1 MPQLNYTK
9 AIVIVH
15 GKSEKQICQYIK
27 SKLRLKMEIVSNNNG
42 ESSIQITSVKQILNN
57 TIFKSYNSFIKK
69 YEDVKL
75 SSNNKSLDE
84 DFKIFIILDTDDCT
98 ENQKSAFINKEMFK
112 SHWAYDHIVP
122 IYDSPNL
129 EEVLKKAN
137 VPFTKTGDKR
147 KKEYVKLFPTD
158 PKYEK
163 SDEIQIQEL
172 CDNLKKQTNTNLN
185 EFLDFCLKA
194 AE

>member
-15 GKSEKQICQYIK
+15 GKSEKQICQHVK

-42 ESSIQITSVKQILNN
+42 ESSIQITSVKQTLNN
-57 TIFKSYNSFIKK
+57 TIFKSYNSFIKE

-75 SSNNKSLDE
+75 SNNNKSLDE

-98 ENQKSAFINKEMFK
+98 EKQKSAFINKEMFK

>member
-1 MPQLNYTK
+1 MQQLNYTK

-57 TIFKSYNSFIKK
+57 MVFKSYNSFIKE

-75 SSNNKSLDE
+75 SNNNKSLDE

-98 ENQKSAFINKEMFK
+98 EKQKSAFINKEMFK

-122 IYDSPNL
+122 IYDIPNL
-129 EEVLKKAN
+129 EAVLAKAN

-172 CDNLKKQTNTNLN
+172 CDDLKKQTNTNLN

>member
-57 TIFKSYNSFIKK
+57 TVFKSYNSFIKE

-75 SSNNKSLDE
+75 SNNNKSLDE

-98 ENQKSAFINKEMFK
+98 EKQKSAFINKEMFK

>member
-1 MPQLNYTK
+1 MQQLNYTK

-15 GKSEKQICQYIK
+15 GKSEKQICQHVK

-75 SSNNKSLDE
+75 SNNNKSLDE

-98 ENQKSAFINKEMFK
+98 EKQKSAFINKEMFK

-122 IYDSPNL
+122 IYDIPNL
-129 EEVLKKAN
+129 EEVLIKAN

>member
-1 MPQLNYTK
+1 MLFVN
-9 AIVIVH
+9 
-15 GKSEKQICQYIK
+15 E
-27 SKLRLKMEIVSNNNG
+27 
-42 ESSIQITSVKQILNN
+42 
-57 TIFKSYNSFIKK
+57 
-69 YEDVKL
+69 
-75 SSNNKSLDE
+75 KSL
-84 DFKIFIILDTDDCT
+84 
-98 ENQKSAFINKEMFK
+98 
-112 SHWAYDHIVP
+112 
-122 IYDSPNL
+122 
-129 EEVLKKAN
+129 
-137 VPFTKTGDKR
+137 TGDKR

>member
-1 MPQLNYTK
+1 MQQLNYTK

-15 GKSEKQICQYIK
+15 GKSEKQICQHVK

-42 ESSIQITSVKQILNN
+42 ESSIQITSVKQTLNN

-75 SSNNKSLDE
+75 SNNNKYLDE

>member
-1 MPQLNYTK
+1 MQQLNYTK

-15 GKSEKQICQYIK
+15 GKSEKQMCQHVK

-42 ESSIQITSVKQILNN
+42 ESSIQITSVKQTLNN
-57 TIFKSYNSFIKK
+57 TIFKSYNSFIKE

>member
-1 MPQLNYTK
+1 
-9 AIVIVH
+9 
-15 GKSEKQICQYIK
+15 
-27 SKLRLKMEIVSNNNG
+27 
-42 ESSIQITSVKQILNN
+42 
-57 TIFKSYNSFIKK
+57 
-69 YEDVKL
+69 
-75 SSNNKSLDE
+75 
-84 DFKIFIILDTDDCT
+84 
-98 ENQKSAFINKEMFK
+98 MFK

>member
-1 MPQLNYTK
+1 MQQLNYTK

-15 GKSEKQICQYIK
+15 GKSEKQICHHVK

-57 TIFKSYNSFIKK
+57 TIFKSYSSFIKE

-98 ENQKSAFINKEMFK
+98 ENQKSTFINKEMFK

>member
-1 MPQLNYTK
+1 MQQLNYTK

-15 GKSEKQICQYIK
+15 GKSEKQICQHVK

-42 ESSIQITSVKQILNN
+42 ESSIQITSVKQTLNN

-98 ENQKSAFINKEMFK
+98 ENQKSAFINKKMFK

>member
-1 MPQLNYTK
+1 MQQLNYTK

-57 TIFKSYNSFIKK
+57 MVFKSYNSFIKE

-75 SSNNKSLDE
+75 SNNNKSLDE

-98 ENQKSAFINKEMFK
+98 EKQKSAFINKEMFK

-122 IYDSPNL
+122 IYDIPNL
-129 EEVLKKAN
+129 EAVLTKAN

-163 SDEIQIQEL
+163 SDEIQVREL

>member
-1 MPQLNYTK
+1 
-9 AIVIVH
+9 
-15 GKSEKQICQYIK
+15 
-27 SKLRLKMEIVSNNNG
+27 MEIVSNNNG
-42 ESSIQITSVKQILNN
+42 ESSIQITSVKQTLNN
-57 TIFKSYNSFIKK
+57 TIFKSYNNFIKE

-75 SSNNKSLDE
+75 SSNNKSLDK

-98 ENQKSAFINKEMFK
+98 EKQKNAFINKEMFK

-122 IYDSPNL
+122 IYDIPNL
-129 EEVLKKAN
+129 EEVLTKAN

>member
-1 MPQLNYTK
+1 MQQLNYTK

-15 GKSEKQICQYIK
+15 GKSEKQICQHVK

-42 ESSIQITSVKQILNN
+42 ESSIQITSVKQTLNN

-75 SSNNKSLDE
+75 SNNNKYLDE

-147 KKEYVKLFPTD
+147 KKEYVKIFPTD

>member
-1 MPQLNYTK
+1 MQQLNYTK

-15 GKSEKQICQYIK
+15 GKSEKQICQHVK

-42 ESSIQITSVKQILNN
+42 ESSIQITSVKQTLNN
-57 TIFKSYNSFIKK
+57 TIFKSYNSFIKE

-75 SSNNKSLDE
+75 SNNNKSLDE

-98 ENQKSAFINKEMFK
+98 EKQKSAFINKAMFK

-137 VPFTKTGDKR
+137 VPFTKTGNKR

>member
-1 MPQLNYTK
+1 MQQLNYTK

-57 TIFKSYNSFIKK
+57 MVFKSYNSFIKE

-75 SSNNKSLDE
+75 SNNNKSLDE

-98 ENQKSAFINKEMFK
+98 EKQKSAFINKEMFK

-122 IYDSPNL
+122 IYDIPNL
-129 EEVLKKAN
+129 EAVLTKAN

-172 CDNLKKQTNTNLN
+172 CDDLKKQTNTNLN

>member
-1 MPQLNYTK
+1 MQQLNYTK

-15 GKSEKQICQYIK
+15 GKSEKQICQHVK

-57 TIFKSYNSFIKK
+57 TIFKSYNSFIKE

-98 ENQKSAFINKEMFK
+98 EKQKNAFINKEMFK

-122 IYDSPNL
+122 IYDIPNL
-129 EEVLKKAN
+129 EEVLIKAN

>member
-1 MPQLNYTK
+1 MQQLNYTK

-15 GKSEKQICQYIK
+15 GKSEKQICQHVK

-42 ESSIQITSVKQILNN
+42 ESSIQITSVKQTLNN
-57 TIFKSYNSFIKK
+57 TIFKSYNSFIKE

-98 ENQKSAFINKEMFK
+98 EKQKSAFINKEMFK

>member
-1 MPQLNYTK
+1 MQQLNYTK

-15 GKSEKQICQYIK
+15 GKSEKQICQHVK

-42 ESSIQITSVKQILNN
+42 ESSIQITSVKQTLNN

>member
-1 MPQLNYTK
+1 MQQLNYTK

-15 GKSEKQICQYIK
+15 GKSEKQICQHVK

-57 TIFKSYNSFIKK
+57 TIFKSYNSFIKE

>member
-57 TIFKSYNSFIKK
+57 MIFKSYNSFIKE

-75 SSNNKSLDE
+75 SNNNKSLDE

-98 ENQKSAFINKEMFK
+98 EKQKSAFINKEMFK

>member
-1 MPQLNYTK
+1 MQQLNYTK

-57 TIFKSYNSFIKK
+57 MVFKSYNSFIKE

-75 SSNNKSLDE
+75 SNNNKSLDE

-98 ENQKSAFINKEMFK
+98 EKQKSAFINKEMFK

-122 IYDSPNL
+122 IYDIPNL
-129 EEVLKKAN
+129 EAVLTKAN

-158 PKYEK
+158 PKHEK

-172 CDNLKKQTNTNLN
+172 CDDLKKQTNTNLN